1 MASNATAYCCW
12 FCCSLQFGRLK
23 CNASNCKSLA
33 GRVRVWPGLA
43 WPGLAWL
50 QTINLARCG
59 GNYVTILAIH
69 NYRIQLQLHNSQA
82 NARRVSFLSLSVSFS
97 ISFSISLSLSLLLA
111 VIICSLVLHN
121 PACHSLSKCILIKR
135 ALCKSIASKH
145 VLIIRKRGRW
155 IGRED
160 ISKASYC

>member
-1 MASNATAYCCW
+1 MGREKRKQRGNQAKHGSLFAYFMASNATAYCCW

-43 WPGLAWL
+43 FLGLAWL
-50 QTINLARCG
+50 QTINSARCG

-82 NARRVSFLSLSVSFS
+82 NARRVSFLSLSVSF
-97 ISFSISLSLSLLLA
+97 FLSLSL
-111 VIICSLVLHN
+111 
-121 PACHSLSKCILIKR
+121 PF
-135 ALCKSIASKH
+135 SIVSCNYLQLGVAQSR
-145 VLIIRKRGRW
+145 VPQ
-155 IGRED
+155 
-160 ISKASYC
+160 SQ